1 MLWSSRRPAQREMG
15 FTAIKMTPFPI
26 GWPEKRY
33 PNLIREYTGIV
44 AAIHET
50 VGWNVDIGL

>member
-1 MLWSSRRPAQREMG
+1 MG

-50 VGWNVDIGL
+50 VGWNVDIGV